1 MRARAFFIAL
11 AFQVVVFPAA
21 AQPVTEAEAR
31 IQSAF
36 SSSPEPGVLAED
48 VKLGPALQRAL
59 SGEKDRGR
67 IYAALIRQ
75 IAGQP
80 VRVSVLSPV
89 EAALVGG
96 NVSEPLVRLEAGELA
111 LLMRYSPERK
121 QVAFVEQLR
130 AAAPVAE
137 PAPPPAPVV
146 PQVES
151 AQLPPQAPK
160 AAPVSAIP
168 LPDAP
173 QPRPAPALV
182 EKRAPPPAPAAVAKP
197 VTPKVIEKPK
207 PAALASPAPPAKPR
221 GECVIKPVMSEED
234 LWNCSGP
241 AVPAALERLP
251 AETKSQPASQPA
263 FKAAPAECEI
273 KPVMTDDELRAC
285 GVQR

>member
-1 MRARAFFIAL
+1 MRSWIAF
-11 AFQVVVFPAA
+11 AA
-21 AQPVTEAEAR
+21 ILFGFHAGAQPVTEAEAR

-36 SSSPEPGVLAED
+36 SSGADPTVLADD
-48 VKLGPALQRAL
+48 VELGAALQKAL
-59 SGEKDRGR
+59 AGERDRGR
-67 IYAALIRQ
+67 IYAALTRR

-130 AAAPVAE
+130 APGRAPE
-137 PAPPPAPVV
+137 PAPPPAPIL
-146 PQVES
+146 PTEES

-160 AAPVSAIP
+160 TAPVSAVP
-168 LPDAP
+168 LPLA
-173 QPRPAPALV
+173 
-182 EKRAPPPAPAAVAKP
+182 
-197 VTPKVIEKPK
+197 PKVVETRK
-207 PAALASPAPPAKPR
+207 PAAPAVAPKAASKPR

-234 LWNCSGP
+234 MWNCSGP

-251 AETKSQPASQPA
+251 AETKAQPAAPPPTL
-263 FKAAPAECEI
+263 KAAPAECEI

>member
-1 MRARAFFIAL
+1 MRARAFFVAL

-21 AQPVTEAEAR
+21 GQSVTEAEAR

-36 SSSPEPGVLAED
+36 GSTAEPGVLAED
-48 VKLGPALQRAL
+48 VKLGPALQKAL

-96 NVSEPLVRLEAGELA
+96 SVSEPLVRLEAGELA
-111 LLMRYSPERK
+111 LLMRYSPDRK

-130 AAAPVAE
+130 AATPVAE
-137 PAPPPAPVV
+137 PASPPPPVI
-146 PQVES
+146 PTVES

-160 AAPVSAIP
+160 TAPVSAVP

-173 QPRPAPALV
+173 QPRPAPVVPKVV
-182 EKRAPPPAPAAVAKP
+182 ETPKPPPAVAVQ
-197 VTPKVIEKPK
+197 K
-207 PAALASPAPPAKPR
+207 PAPAESPKAQAKPR

-241 AVPAALERLP
+241 TVPAALERLP
-251 AETKSQPASQPA
+251 AETKSQPAPPPA
-263 FKAAPAECEI
+263 TFKAAPAECEI
-273 KPVMTDDELRAC
+273 KAVMTDDELRAC
-285 GVQR
+285 GVRR